1 MSEPGPGIGHLCL
14 FHVPHRITGVVQD
27 GIKLRDVWSVR
38 QRWNVN
44 LGRRLTC
51 ALSFAAL
58 AVCTWLS
65 FGFGQEF
72 AFTGFVYLV
81 IVVLA
86 ALYGGFW
93 QATAVS
99 IVAVGCLNYFFVPP
113 IFSFVNTPANWVAL
127 GAFEFTALVIS
138 RLSLRAQVQAKEA
151 IAGRRD
157 VERLYETS
165 RRILLLDSS
174 GEAGDYVAALICE
187 TFELRS
193 VQLFDARTAALY
205 SAGACADCGR
215 QAREAYF
222 RDTDTFDAV
231 AQAWYCVLRVG
242 AKPVGGLALIGTA
255 MSKPAATALASLSGI
270 ALERARAIERE
281 SAAQAAR
288 QTEQLR
294 TAVLDAMA
302 HQFKTPLTVART
314 ASSGLLAVGGLTELQ
329 AELITVIDQ
338 QASKLESLATR
349 LLTAAKL
356 DTTEFHL
363 QCEPL
368 LLSGLA
374 ATGVQRLD
382 QPSDRE
388 RFRIKVLTQ
397 NENPIF
403 ADRDL
408 MLTSIGQ
415 LLDNALKYSEP
426 GSPIDVTFETSATEV
441 LLAVRSKGLVIS
453 ARDRERVFERF
464 YRAPE
469 TQHLPAGT
477 GLGLSIVK
485 KIIRAHHG
493 NTWAEAEPDYG
504 TSFFISM
511 PATRQLADDYAILQ
525 RQHTTH

>member
-1 MSEPGPGIGHLCL
+1 
-14 FHVPHRITGVVQD
+14 
-27 GIKLRDVWSVR
+27 
-38 QRWNVN
+38 
-44 LGRRLTC
+44 
-51 ALSFAAL
+51 
-58 AVCTWLS
+58 
-65 FGFGQEF
+65 
-72 AFTGFVYLV
+72 
-81 IVVLA
+81 
-86 ALYGGFW
+86 
-93 QATAVS
+93 
-99 IVAVGCLNYFFVPP
+99 
-113 IFSFVNTPANWVAL
+113 
-127 GAFEFTALVIS
+127 
-138 RLSLRAQVQAKEA
+138 
-151 IAGRRD
+151 
-157 VERLYETS
+157 
-165 RRILLLDSS
+165 
-174 GEAGDYVAALICE
+174 
-187 TFELRS
+187 
-193 VQLFDARTAALY
+193 LFDARTAALY